1 MKINFVD
8 LQRQYRSIKSEID
21 EGIFRVLENTSF
33 ILGPEV
39 SRFEGN
45 FAAYCG
51 VQHAVG
57 VNSGTSA
64 LFLALSAF
72 DIGRGDEVITAANTF
87 VATVEAIIYT
97 GATPVLIDIDEDTYN
112 MDPDKIEAAITERT
126 KAIMPVHLYGQ
137 PAEMDRIMDIAAARG
152 LMVIEDAAQAHGA
165 KYRGARTGSFGK
177 CGCFSFYPGKNLGAY
192 GEGGAIVTDDGELA
206 EKLRML
212 RDHGQAKKY
221 QHQVVGYNMRLEG
234 FQGAVLDVKLRKL
247 DEWNSARRNN
257 AALYSSQLAE
267 SEVITPKA
275 PEHVEPVYHLYII
288 RTKKRDELQAHL
300 QSKSIATGLH
310 YPIPI
315 HLQEGYTHLGYREG
329 DFPVTER
336 CAAEILSLPM
346 FAELTGEEIAE
357 VAREINAF
365 L

>member
-1 MKINFVD
+1 
-8 LQRQYRSIKSEID
+8 
-21 EGIFRVLENTSF
+21 VLENTSF

-39 SRFEGN
+39 SHFEEN

-267 SEVITPKA
+267 SEVVTPKA
-275 PEHVEPVYHLYII
+275 PEHVEPVYHLYVI

-315 HLQEGYTHLGYREG
+315 HLQEGYAHLGYREG